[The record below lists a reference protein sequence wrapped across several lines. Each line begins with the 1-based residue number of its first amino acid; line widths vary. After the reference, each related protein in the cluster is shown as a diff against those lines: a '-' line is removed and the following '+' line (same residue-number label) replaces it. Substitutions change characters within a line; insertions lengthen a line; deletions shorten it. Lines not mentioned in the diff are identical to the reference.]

1 MSYSP
6 RDRRSLAAAAGDA
19 EAPTAAIPATP
30 DPSAAAPATA
40 PTGEV
45 SPEATATDAAPTGTA
60 PTVVIPTT
68 AVMPAAATP
77 ATTPAAAP
85 TAPAGTTAAGTPTGA
100 AAPLPRSAVSG
111 PPKYAWFHILRT
123 AFREFVA
130 DESIDLA
137 AGLTFRGLLSVFP
150 ALVALVSILSLLGQ
164 GGSVITS
171 VLDEAEKVAPTDTL
185 STARP
190 FLESVLDTP
199 APGWG
204 LIVGLAIALWSA
216 SGYVKAFSR
225 AMNTVVG
232 VPEGR
237 GFFVFNLVMYLLT
250 ALILVLGALV
260 LLVFVISGPIAEAV
274 GGLLGM
280 GGIALMV
287 WNVARWF
294 VLAFIVV
301 LLVAL
306 LFHATPN
313 VKGLRFRWL
322 SVGALVAILVSILAT
337 LGFLFYISRFGTY
350 NATYGALTG
359 VILLMLWVF
368 IMNSTLLF
376 GAQLDSEIE
385 RMRQLRAGLPAEEE
399 LQLPVRG
406 TKASDRQARQYA
418 DDVQRGR
425 AIRLSAAASR
435 SDAVRAEQDG
445 QASRSGSTPS
455 GRRGRKIAPQLR
467 QRPRSRH

>member
-6 RDRRSLAAAAGDA
+6 RDRRNLAAATTGDT
-19 EAPTAAIPATP
+19 EAPTAAIPAT
-30 DPSAAAPATA
+30 AAPAGTVPIA
-40 PTGEV
+40 
-45 SPEATATDAAPTGTA
+45 ATADAAPTGTA
-60 PTVVIPTT
+60 PTAVVPTT
-68 AVMPAAATP
+68 AVTPTTATH
-77 ATTPAAAP
+77 ATGAP
-85 TAPAGTTAAGTPTGA
+85 TAAIAPAAGTD
-100 AAPLPRSAVSG
+100 VSPYSVAR
-111 PPKYAWFHILRT
+111 PPKSSWFHILRS
-123 AFREFVA
+123 ALREFAA

-164 GGSVITS
+164 GGSIITS

-185 STARP
+185 SSARP
-190 FLESVLDTP
+190 FFESLLDTP

-204 LIVGLAIALWSA
+204 LILGLAIALWSA

-250 ALILVLGALV
+250 ALILILGALV

-280 GGIALMV
+280 GDVALML
-287 WNVARWF
+287 WNVVRWF
-294 VLAFIVV
+294 VLAFIVL

-306 LFHATPN
+306 LYHATPN

-322 SVGALVAILVSILAT
+322 SIGALVAILVSVFAT
-337 LGFLFYISRFGTY
+337 LGFLFYVSQFGTY

-359 VILLMLWVF
+359 VIILMLWVF

-385 RMRQLRAGLPAEEE
+385 RMRQLREGLPAEEE

-406 TKASDRQARQYA
+406 TKASDRQARKYA

-425 AIRLSAAASR
+425 AIRLSAAANR
-435 SDAVRAEQDG
+435 PEGG
-445 QASRSGSTPS
+445 QAGQAGSAPDQ
-455 GRRGRKIAPQLR
+455 RRGRKIEPQLR
-467 QRPRSRH
+467 RPRSRH

>member
-6 RDRRSLAAAAGDA
+6 RDRRSLAAAAAGDA
-19 EAPTAAIPATP
+19 EAPTAAIPATAA
-30 DPSAAAPATA
+30 PSAGAPTSTA
-40 PTGEV
+40 PVAGAGLPSSAVTG
-45 SPEATATDAAPTGTA
+45 P
-60 PTVVIPTT
+60 
-68 AVMPAAATP
+68 
-77 ATTPAAAP
+77 
-85 TAPAGTTAAGTPTGA
+85 
-100 AAPLPRSAVSG
+100 PRSS
-111 PPKYAWFHILRT
+111 WFHILRT
-123 AFREFVA
+123 AFREFIA

-171 VLDEAEKVAPTDTL
+171 VLDEAERAAPTDTL
-185 STARP
+185 STVRP

-250 ALILVLGALV
+250 ALILILGALV

-287 WNVARWF
+287 WTIARWF
-294 VLAFIVV
+294 VLAFVVV

-359 VILLMLWVF
+359 VIILMLWVF

-385 RMRQLRAGLPAEEE
+385 RMRQLREGLPAEEE
-399 LQLPVRG
+399 LQLPVRS
-406 TKASDRQARQYA
+406 TKASDRQARKYA

-425 AIRLSAAASR
+425 AIRLSAAAN
-435 SDAVRAEQDG
+435 RAEAG
-445 QASRSGSTPS
+445 QAGHAEQAGHAGPAGAVPDR
-455 GRRGRKIAPQLR
+455 RRGRAIAPRLR
-467 QRPRSRH
+467 RTPRGRH

>member
-6 RDRRSLAAAAGDA
+6 RDRRNLAAGAADGG
-19 EAPTAAIPATP
+19 EATTAAIPATTAQTTP
-30 DPSAAAPATA
+30 MAVADPA
-40 PTGEV
+40 
-45 SPEATATDAAPTGTA
+45 
-60 PTVVIPTT
+60 T
-68 AVMPAAATP
+68 AVMPAT
-77 ATTPAAAP
+77 AAP
-85 TAPAGTTAAGTPTGA
+85 TPGTSAPAGAPAITTGTTAGTQ
-100 AAPLPRSAVSG
+100 LPPSSVTR
-111 PPKYAWFHILRT
+111 PPKFAWFHILRT
-123 AFREFVA
+123 AFREFFA

-185 STARP
+185 SSVRP

-237 GFFVFNLVMYLLT
+237 GLIVFNLVMYLLT
-250 ALILVLGALV
+250 AVILILGALV

-280 GGIALMV
+280 GGIALTV

-294 VLAFIVV
+294 VLAFIVL

-306 LFHATPN
+306 LYHATPN

-337 LGFLFYISRFGTY
+337 LGFLFYISQFGTY

-385 RMRQLRAGLPAEEE
+385 RVRQLRAGLPAEEE
-399 LQLPVRG
+399 LQLPVRS
-406 TKASDRQARQYA
+406 TKASDIQAKKYA

-425 AIRLSAAASR
+425 AIRLSSAAY
-435 SDAVRAEQDG
+435 RAEAGQTRHGDEDG
-445 QASRSGSTPS
+445 AAP
-455 GRRGRKIAPQLR
+455 GRRRTRKIAPQLR
-467 QRPRSRH
+467 RTPRGRH

>member
-1 MSYSP
+1 MSHSP
-6 RDRRSLAAAAGDA
+6 RDRRNLAAATAGDT
-19 EAPTAAIPATP
+19 EAPTAAIPAT
-30 DPSAAAPATA
+30 AAPA
-40 PTGEV
+40 
-45 SPEATATDAAPTGTA
+45 GTA
-60 PTVVIPTT
+60 PPAVVPTTAVIPTT
-68 AVMPAAATP
+68 ATP
-77 ATTPAAAP
+77 APGTPTPAIAP
-85 TAPAGTTAAGTPTGA
+85 AAGTDMSPYSVA
-100 AAPLPRSAVSG
+100 R
-111 PPKYAWFHILRT
+111 PPKSSWFHILRT
-123 AFREFVA
+123 AFREFLA

-164 GGSVITS
+164 GGSIITS
-171 VLDEAEKVAPTDTL
+171 VLDEAEKAAPTDTL
-185 STARP
+185 SSARP
-190 FLESVLDTP
+190 FLESMLDTP

-204 LIVGLAIALWSA
+204 LVLGLAIALWSA

-260 LLVFVISGPIAEAV
+260 LLVFVISGPIAQAV

-280 GGIALMV
+280 GGVALMV
-287 WNVARWF
+287 WNVVRWF
-294 VLAFIVV
+294 VLAFSVL

-306 LFHATPN
+306 LYHATPN

-337 LGFLFYISRFGTY
+337 LGFLFYISQFGTY

-359 VILLMLWVF
+359 VIIVMLWVF
-368 IMNSTLLF
+368 IMNATLLF

-385 RMRQLRAGLPAEEE
+385 RMRQLREGLPAEEE

-406 TKASDRQARQYA
+406 TKASDKQARKYA

-435 SDAVRAEQDG
+435 PEAGRAG
-445 QASRSGSTPS
+445 QAGQAGQAGSVPDQ
-455 GRRGRKIAPQLR
+455 RRGRKIAPQLR
-467 QRPRSRH
+467 QTPRGRH

>member
-1 MSYSP
+1 MSHSP
-6 RDRRSLAAAAGDA
+6 RDRRNLAAATAGDT
-19 EAPTAAIPATP
+19 EAPTAAIPAT
-30 DPSAAAPATA
+30 AAPA
-40 PTGEV
+40 
-45 SPEATATDAAPTGTA
+45 GTA
-60 PTVVIPTT
+60 PPAVVPTTAVIPTT
-68 AVMPAAATP
+68 ATP
-77 ATTPAAAP
+77 APGTPTPAIVP
-85 TAPAGTTAAGTPTGA
+85 AAGTDMSPYSVA
-100 AAPLPRSAVSG
+100 R
-111 PPKYAWFHILRT
+111 PPKSSWFHILRT
-123 AFREFVA
+123 AFREFLA

-164 GGSVITS
+164 GGSIITS
-171 VLDEAEKVAPTDTL
+171 VLDEAEKAAPTDTL
-185 STARP
+185 SSARP
-190 FLESVLDTP
+190 FLESMLDTP

-204 LIVGLAIALWSA
+204 LVLGLAIALWSA

-260 LLVFVISGPIAEAV
+260 LLVFVISGPIAQAV

-280 GGIALMV
+280 GGVALMV
-287 WNVARWF
+287 WNVVRWF
-294 VLAFIVV
+294 VLAFSVL

-306 LFHATPN
+306 LYHATPN

-337 LGFLFYISRFGTY
+337 LGFLFYISQFGTY

-359 VILLMLWVF
+359 VIIVMLWVF
-368 IMNSTLLF
+368 IMNATLLF

-385 RMRQLRAGLPAEEE
+385 RMRQLREGLPAEEE

-406 TKASDRQARQYA
+406 TKASDKQARKYA

-435 SDAVRAEQDG
+435 PEAGRAG
-445 QASRSGSTPS
+445 QAGQAGQAGSVPDQ
-455 GRRGRKIAPQLR
+455 RRGRKIAPQLR
-467 QRPRSRH
+467 QTPRGRH

>member
-1 MSYSP
+1 MSNSP
-6 RDRRSLAAAAGDA
+6 RDRRNLAAATAGDT
-19 EAPTAAIPATP
+19 EAPTAAIPAT
-30 DPSAAAPATA
+30 AAPA
-40 PTGEV
+40 
-45 SPEATATDAAPTGTA
+45 GTA
-60 PTVVIPTT
+60 PTAAAADAAPAGTAPPAVVPTTAVIPTT
-68 AVMPAAATP
+68 ATP
-77 ATTPAAAP
+77 AP
-85 TAPAGTTAAGTPTGA
+85 GTPTA
-100 AAPLPRSAVSG
+100 AIAPAAVTDVSPYSVDR
-111 PPKYAWFHILRT
+111 PPKSSWFHILRT
-123 AFREFVA
+123 AFREFLA

-164 GGSVITS
+164 GGSIITS
-171 VLDEAEKVAPTDTL
+171 VLDEAEKAAPTDTL
-185 STARP
+185 SSARP
-190 FLESVLDTP
+190 FLESMLDTP

-204 LIVGLAIALWSA
+204 LVLGLAIALWSA

-250 ALILVLGALV
+250 ALILILGALV

-280 GGIALMV
+280 GDIALMV

-294 VLAFIVV
+294 VLTFVVV

-337 LGFLFYISRFGTY
+337 LGFLFYISQFGTY

-359 VILLMLWVF
+359 VIILMLWVF

-385 RMRQLRAGLPAEEE
+385 RMRQLREGLPAEEE

-406 TKASDRQARQYA
+406 TKASDRQARKYA

-435 SDAVRAEQDG
+435 GETVRASSGED
-445 QASRSGSTPS
+445 RSGRGESRLRRRFRPTYERRT
-455 GRRGRKIAPQLR
+455 GR
-467 QRPRSRH
+467 H

>member
-1 MSYSP
+1 MSHSP
-6 RDRRSLAAAAGDA
+6 RDRRNLAAATAGDT
-19 EAPTAAIPATP
+19 EAPTAAIPAT
-30 DPSAAAPATA
+30 AAPA
-40 PTGEV
+40 
-45 SPEATATDAAPTGTA
+45 GTA
-60 PTVVIPTT
+60 PPAVVPTTAVIPTT
-68 AVMPAAATP
+68 ATP
-77 ATTPAAAP
+77 APGTPTPAIVP
-85 TAPAGTTAAGTPTGA
+85 AAGTDMSPYSVA
-100 AAPLPRSAVSG
+100 R
-111 PPKYAWFHILRT
+111 PPKSSWFHILRT
-123 AFREFVA
+123 AFREFLA

-164 GGSVITS
+164 GGSIITS
-171 VLDEAEKVAPTDTL
+171 VLDEAEKAAPTDTL
-185 STARP
+185 SSARP
-190 FLESVLDTP
+190 FLESMLDTP

-204 LIVGLAIALWSA
+204 LVLGLAIALWSA

-260 LLVFVISGPIAEAV
+260 LLVFVISGPIAQAV

-280 GGIALMV
+280 GGVALMV
-287 WNVARWF
+287 WNVVRWF
-294 VLAFIVV
+294 VLAFSVL

-306 LFHATPN
+306 LYHATPN

-337 LGFLFYISRFGTY
+337 LGFLFYISQFGTY

-359 VILLMLWVF
+359 VIIVMLWVF
-368 IMNSTLLF
+368 IMNATLLF

-385 RMRQLRAGLPAEEE
+385 RMRQLREGLSAEEE

-406 TKASDRQARQYA
+406 TKASDKQARKYA

-435 SDAVRAEQDG
+435 PEASRAG
-445 QASRSGSTPS
+445 QAGQAGQAGSVPDQ
-455 GRRGRKIAPQLR
+455 RRGRKIAPQLR
-467 QRPRSRH
+467 QTPRGRH

>member
-1 MSYSP
+1 
-6 RDRRSLAAAAGDA
+6 
-19 EAPTAAIPATP
+19 
-30 DPSAAAPATA
+30 
-40 PTGEV
+40 
-45 SPEATATDAAPTGTA
+45 
-60 PTVVIPTT
+60 
-68 AVMPAAATP
+68 
-77 ATTPAAAP
+77 
-85 TAPAGTTAAGTPTGA
+85 
-100 AAPLPRSAVSG
+100 
-111 PPKYAWFHILRT
+111 
-123 AFREFVA
+123 A

-164 GGSVITS
+164 GGSIITS
-171 VLDEAEKVAPTDTL
+171 VLDEAEKAAPTDTL
-185 STARP
+185 SSARP
-190 FLESVLDTP
+190 FLESMLDTP

-204 LIVGLAIALWSA
+204 LVLGLAIALWSA

-280 GGIALMV
+280 GGVALMV
-287 WNVARWF
+287 WNVVRWF
-294 VLAFIVV
+294 VLAFSVL

-306 LFHATPN
+306 LYHATPN

-337 LGFLFYISRFGTY
+337 LGFLFYISQFGTY

-359 VILLMLWVF
+359 VIIVMLWVF
-368 IMNSTLLF
+368 IMNATLLF

-385 RMRQLRAGLPAEEE
+385 RMRQLREGLPAEEE

-406 TKASDRQARQYA
+406 TKASDKQARKYA

-435 SDAVRAEQDG
+435 GETVRGETRADE
-445 QASRSGSTPS
+445 RNTENTPF
-455 GRRGRKIAPQLR
+455 RRTRFLG
-467 QRPRSRH
+467 PRERRAARH

>member
-6 RDRRSLAAAAGDA
+6 RDRRSLAAAAAGDA
-19 EAPTAAIPATP
+19 EAPTAAIPAT
-30 DPSAAAPATA
+30 AAPAAGA
-40 PTGEV
+40 PTGAA
-45 SPEATATDAAPTGTA
+45 PADAAATGTA
-60 PTVVIPTT
+60 PTAVIPTT
-68 AVMPAAATP
+68 AVLPTTAEPTPGTSTAAT
-77 ATTPAAAP
+77 AP
-85 TAPAGTTAAGTPTGA
+85 VAGAG
-100 AAPLPRSAVSG
+100 LPPSTVSG
-111 PPKYAWFHILRT
+111 PPRSSWFHILRT
-123 AFREFVA
+123 AFREFIA

-171 VLDEAEKVAPTDTL
+171 VLDEAEKAAPTDTL
-185 STARP
+185 STVRP

-250 ALILVLGALV
+250 ALILILGALV

-280 GGIALMV
+280 GDIALMV

-294 VLAFIVV
+294 VLTFVVV

-337 LGFLFYISRFGTY
+337 LGFLFYISQFGTY

-359 VILLMLWVF
+359 VIILMLWVF

-385 RMRQLRAGLPAEEE
+385 RMRQLREGLPAEEE

-406 TKASDRQARQYA
+406 TKASDRQARKYA

-435 SDAVRAEQDG
+435 GETVRASSGED
-445 QASRSGSTPS
+445 RSGRGESRLRRRFRPTYERRT
-455 GRRGRKIAPQLR
+455 GR
-467 QRPRSRH
+467 H

>member
-6 RDRRSLAAAAGDA
+6 RDRRSLAAAAAGDA
-19 EAPTAAIPATP
+19 EAPTAAIPAT
-30 DPSAAAPATA
+30 AAPAT
-40 PTGEV
+40 G
-45 SPEATATDAAPTGTA
+45 APTGTPPA
-60 PTVVIPTT
+60 AVIPTT
-68 AVMPAAATP
+68 AVLPTTGEPTPGASTAATVP
-77 ATTPAAAP
+77 L
-85 TAPAGTTAAGTPTGA
+85 AGAG
-100 AAPLPRSAVSG
+100 LPPSAVSG
-111 PPKYAWFHILRT
+111 PPRSSWFHILRT
-123 AFREFVA
+123 AFREFIA

-171 VLDEAEKVAPTDTL
+171 VLDEAEKAAPTDTL
-185 STARP
+185 STVRP

-237 GFFVFNLVMYLLT
+237 GFFMFNLVMYLLT
-250 ALILVLGALV
+250 ALILIFGALV

-294 VLAFIVV
+294 VLAFVVV

-337 LGFLFYISRFGTY
+337 LGFLFYISQFGTY

-359 VILLMLWVF
+359 VIILMLWVF

-385 RMRQLRAGLPAEEE
+385 RMRQLREGLPAEEE

-406 TKASDRQARQYA
+406 TKASDRQARKYA

-425 AIRLSAAASR
+425 AIRLAAAASR
-435 SDAVRAEQDG
+435 AEADQVGHAEQAGTARRAEQTGTAPG
-445 QASRSGSTPS
+445 QRRS
-455 GRRGRKIAPQLR
+455 RKIAPQLR
-467 QRPRSRH
+467 RPRGRH